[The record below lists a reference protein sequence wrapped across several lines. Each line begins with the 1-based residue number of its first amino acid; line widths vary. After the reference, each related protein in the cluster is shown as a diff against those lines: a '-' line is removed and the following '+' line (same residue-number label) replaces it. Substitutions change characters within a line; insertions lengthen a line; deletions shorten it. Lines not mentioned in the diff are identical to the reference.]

1 MMAGTKTSE
10 VPVTAKGQA
19 VQLRSAIEGLQ
30 AQRGTLDRK
39 RNEQLA
45 GVRDLQARRGH
56 LVAQLAGADV
66 KVAGQLHMQV
76 NSIDRDIVAAQR
88 VAESLETNIAKA
100 DREIDEL
107 SVQLHDAS
115 ETARREDEA
124 REDEASEARLAA
136 IEARGEKLSD
146 DISEWLAEFN
156 AAAGAHGGRGPLQSN
171 KAHELQEKFMV
182 RHRTR
187 AGMLNWRPQWAGTQ
201 PAIGELVIK
210 PMAAPAK
217 KS

>member
-1 MMAGTKTSE
+1 MAGTKTSE
-10 VPVTAKGQA
+10 VPVTAKERA
-19 VQLRSAIEGLQ
+19 AQLKSAIEGLQ

-56 LVAQLAGADV
+56 LVAQLAGAEL
-66 KVAGQLHMQV
+66 KAAENLHIQI
-76 NSIDRDIVAAQR
+76 NSVDGNIVAAQR

-107 SVQLHDAS
+107 AGQLHDAS
-115 ETARREDEA
+115 ETARREEQA

-146 DISEWLAEFN
+146 EISEWLAEFN
-156 AAAGAHGGRGPLQSN
+156 AAAGVHAERGPLQSN

-187 AGMLNWRPQWAGTQ
+187 AGMLNWRHQWAGTQ

-210 PMAAPAK
+210 PMLPPAG